1 MTDQLVGHQMRFAV
15 VGAGVI
21 GSLHAQMTTD
31 LPGAEVGVLV
41 DVQLERAQDP
51 AGRHQARAL
60 SDIAAAL
67 SLPDI
72 DAVAIWVR
80 SGEHADLVVAAL
92 RAGKHVVVEKPLDV
106 ALAAARRVAV
116 AEREGGGWV
125 SVIKS
130 HRLDPCALVVREALS
145 SGRLGRVTSGSASVP
160 WWRSQAYY
168 DWAGWRGTWALDGA
182 GALMNQGIHTIDL
195 LVWFLGKPV
204 EVFAWTGLLAHE
216 RMEVEDTA
224 VATIRFAGGALG
236 VIHGTTCAYPGLSVR
251 LQIYAD
257 RCSAVIDDDEL
268 THFHAARDCDVGPDI
283 GAGSPDNQGAAVL
296 PAAPCDAGRSTA
308 GLLPT
313 SHPAQY
319 QDFLSSVAGDHPPV
333 VTVAEATRTLAVIV
347 AVYEPAEARRPA
359 LVADADGGGP
369 PRQRRS
375 RPGND
380 RRPVAP

>member
-1 MTDQLVGHQMRFAV
+1 MTDQLVEHQMKFAV

-21 GSLHAQMTTD
+21 GSLHAQKITD
-31 LPGAEVGVLV
+31 LPGAEVGVVV

-51 AGRHQARAL
+51 AGRQQARAL

-72 DAVAIWVR
+72 DAVAICTR

-92 RAGKHVVVEKPLDV
+92 RAGKHVVVEKILDV

-116 AEREGGGWV
+116 AERESGGWV
-125 SVIKS
+125 SVIS
-130 HRLDPCALVVREALS
+130 QHRFDPSALVVAEALS
-145 SGRLGRVTSGSASVP
+145 SGRLGRVTFGSASVA

-168 DWAGWRGTWALDGA
+168 DWAGWRGTWALDGG

-216 RMEVEDTA
+216 RLEVEDTA

-236 VIHGTTCAYPGLSVR
+236 VIHGTTCAYPGLNAR
-251 LQIYAD
+251 LQIHAD

-268 THFHAARDCDVGPDI
+268 TYFHAARDCDVGPDI

-313 SHPAQY
+313 SHAAQY

-333 VTVAEATRTLAVIV
+333 VTVAEATRTLAVIL
-347 AVYEPAEARRPA
+347 AIDESAEAGRPV
-359 LVADADGGGP
+359 LLADADGGGP
-369 PRQRRS
+369 PGQRRS

>member
-1 MTDQLVGHQMRFAV
+1 MTDQLTEHQMKFAV

-21 GSLHAQMTTD
+21 GKLHAQTITN
-31 LPGAEVGVLV
+31 LPGAEVGVVV
-41 DVQLERAQDP
+41 DVQLERAQDL

-72 DAVAIWVR
+72 DAVAICTP

-106 ALAAARRVAV
+106 CLAAARRVAA
-116 AEREGGGWV
+116 AERESGRWV
-125 SVIKS
+125 TVIS
-130 HRLDPCALVVREALS
+130 QHRFDPSALVVREALS
-145 SGRLGRVTSGSASVP
+145 SGRLGRVTSGSASVA

-168 DWAGWRGTWALDGA
+168 DSAGWRGTWALDGG

-224 VATIRFAGGALG
+224 VATIRFDGGALG
-236 VIHGTTCAYPGLSVR
+236 VIHGTTCAYPGLNAR
-251 LQIYAD
+251 LQIHGD
-257 RCSAVIDDDEL
+257 RGSAVIDDDEL
-268 THFHAARDCDVGPDI
+268 TYFHAARDGDVGPDV
-283 GAGSPDNQGAAVL
+283 GAGSPDNQAAAVL
-296 PAAPCDAGRSTA
+296 PAAPRDAGRRTA

-313 SHPAQY
+313 SHTAQY

-333 VTVAEATRTLAVIV
+333 VTVAEATRTLAVIS
-347 AVYEPAEARRPA
+347 AIYESAEAGRPV
-359 LVADADGGGP
+359 LVADADGGGQP
-369 PRQRRS
+369 GQHRS
-375 RPGND
+375 GPGND